1 MTSENLR
8 DNQISWSL
16 SVDGASVPL
25 ASGVDGSLTNDGGS
39 VKFTQAGTNVL
50 TATVVDELGRTF
62 TYDQTIEVYPILTL
76 DLTATAAVHTDEYI
90 DVTLDS
96 NTSLPVTWKVTP
108 SNDPSTDTAYTG
120 SLTDFGGSIQ
130 IDTAGSLRHRGLR
143 TGCHWQNLHFRH
155 EIRQGL
161 SHRGF
166 ELYAPGNSLDRLLH
180 PGGPADLRFD

>member
-1 MTSENLR
+1 MQLSFKLPEFSHPDETVVVKMTSENLR

-16 SVDGASVPL
+16 TVDGASVPL
-25 ASGVDGSLTNDGGS
+25 ASGEDGSLTNDGGS

-108 SNDPSTDTAYTG
+108 SNDPNTDTAYTG

-130 IDTAGSLRHRGLR
+130 IDTAGVYDIVASVQDATGR
-143 TGCHWQNLHFRH
+143 TFTSVTKSVKVYP
-155 EIRQGL
+155 I
-161 SHRGF
+161 
-166 ELYAPGNSLDRLLH
+166 A
-180 PGGPADLRFD
+180 A